1 MEVDGQTYIFFG
13 ILIFIFQL
21 LGIFTTISAL
31 LRKQNSQSAI
41 AWALSCLTL
50 PYIAVPAYWILGR
63 DRFRGYVSS
72 FRASY
77 GELEDISRELARYI
91 PEYSS
96 ISKEDLQTCDLFQ
109 DLARSPFTS
118 QNNVEL
124 FINGTLYFEEVFR
137 QIASAKEYVLVQFFI
152 IRADEIGRRLH
163 AALAAKAAEGVRV
176 YLLYDR
182 IGSQGVSKKFIR
194 DMRADG
200 IEVRAFTTSTRA
212 LSTRMQ
218 INFRNHRKAVI
229 VDGVWAGTGGAN
241 LGVEYCGKVARFGE
255 WRDTMVG
262 ISGPA
267 VLELQLAFA
276 QDWFFVNRSV
286 PELRWHP
293 EPSTKSSK
301 AVLAIPTGPAD
312 GIPRCSLMLIQ
323 TIQAAQD
330 RLWITSPY
338 FVPDEPTV
346 RALQLAA
353 LRGVDVRII
362 LPQKP
367 DHKMV
372 YWASFTYLAELERTG
387 VSFYRY
393 TKGFL
398 HQKVILVDDKLSLI
412 GSCNMDNRSLYLNFE
427 VMVLTANRQFAELVE
442 NMLRDDFEHC
452 VPAGHADYI
461 RRGFLFRIIARIS
474 RLFSPIL

>member
-1 MEVDGQTYIFFG
+1 MEIDGQSYLLFG
-13 ILIFIFQL
+13 ALLFLMQA
-21 LGIFTTISAL
+21 LGIFTAVSAL

-72 FRASY
+72 FRASH
-77 GELEDISRELARYI
+77 GELEDIRQELERYI

-96 ISKEDLQTCDLFQ
+96 ISKEDLQTCELFQ
-109 DLARSPFTS
+109 DLARFPFTT
-118 QNNVEL
+118 QNDVDL
-124 FINGTLYFEEVFR
+124 FVNATPYFDEVFER
-137 QIASAKEYVLVQFFI
+137 IASAKDYILVQFFI
-152 IRADEIGRRLH
+152 IRADEIGRRMH

-176 YLLYDR
+176 FLLYDA

-194 DMRADG
+194 GMRADG

-241 LGVEYCGKVARFGE
+241 LGDEYCGKVARFGE

-262 ISGPA
+262 IAGPA

-276 QDWFFVNRSV
+276 QDWFFVNRSI
-286 PELRWHP
+286 PKLRWHP

-312 GIPRCSLMLIQ
+312 EIARCSLMLVQ
-323 TIQAAQD
+323 TIQAAQE

-372 YWASFTYLAELERTG
+372 YWASFTYLAELEQTG

-398 HQKVILVDDKLSLI
+398 HQKVILVDDMLSLI

-427 VMVLTANRQFAELVE
+427 VMVLTANRQFSGLVE
-442 NMLRDDFEHC
+442 DMLREDFEHC
-452 VPAGHADYI
+452 VAAGHADYL